1 MKVKIT
7 IGFVLLA
14 IGMSTISSTHLI
26 IPAVIAIMGASL
38 ILIASKEH
46 EDEE

>member
-1 MKVKIT
+1 MKAKIA
-7 IGFVLLA
+7 IGFIMLA

-26 IPAVIAIMGASL
+26 VPAVIAIMGASL
-38 ILIASKEH
+38 ILIASKEY